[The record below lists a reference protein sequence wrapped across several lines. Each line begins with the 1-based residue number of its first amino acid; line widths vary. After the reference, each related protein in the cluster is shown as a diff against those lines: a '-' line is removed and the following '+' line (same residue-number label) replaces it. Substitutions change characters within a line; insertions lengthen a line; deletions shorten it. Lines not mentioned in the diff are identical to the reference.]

1 MKPDKILKNYT
12 PEEIADSIVFK
23 NPIPE
28 GQIKEAA
35 EELAEARRKKRES
48 QSDKQ
53 RASYKLYS
61 KILQLRFLMEDYAKS
76 KEYDES
82 QTFASFLK
90 TYIKLI
96 YKVNKKFA
104 QDIDLNETELSL
116 ILRERRLP
124 TEKIIV
130 RLEIHS
136 NNLIPALSWF
146 KVVEKQREYELEK
159 DIEFRKEQRKHVKN
173 RLEFEN
179 VV

>member
-1 MKPDKILKNYT
+1 MKTDKILEKYS

-23 NPIPE
+23 NPIPDIE
-28 GQIKEAA
+28 KQEASN
-35 EELAEARRKKRES
+35 ELAEARKRN
-48 QSDKQ
+48 
-53 RASYKLYS
+53 RANLSEKDKLYA
-61 KILQLRFLMEDYAKS
+61 KVLQLRFLMEDYANS
-76 KEYDES
+76 DVYDETR
-82 QTFASFLK
+82 TFASFLK

-104 QDIDLNETELSL
+104 QDIDLKETELSL

-124 TEKIIV
+124 TEKVIV

-146 KVVEKQREYELEK
+146 KVVEKQREHELEK
-159 DIEFRKEQRKHVKN
+159 DIEFRQEQNKHVKN
-173 RLEFEN
+173 RLEFGN